1 MREEHPEVQRERM
14 DLTRSKSPAELARI
28 SGIRDIP
35 IPGLWT
41 EHTLAKSEMKKHQ
54 KRFVLVGLTFR
65 FRSIPFQFH
74 LLFFSA
80 EAEDAKKPSSGERPS
95 SNLPSTLT
103 RPCVV
108 RSKVEDPELLRRRQ
122 EMQQSKSIHELSK
135 ISNVNEIPL
144 PFKLPLPDIPL
155 PTVAGIFSRKK
166 KPKASLDAT
175 ATPASVRAADFEGYS
190 PSASPISPD
199 RTEHELLG

>member
-1 MREEHPEVQRERM
+1 MDGAHASQVGHEETKEEVEI
-14 DLTRSKSPAELARI
+14 DLVI
-28 SGIRDIP
+28 SSSYLP
-35 IPGLWT
+35 FL
-41 EHTLAKSEMKKHQ
+41 
-54 KRFVLVGLTFR
+54 
-65 FRSIPFQFH
+65 SILS
-74 LLFFSA
+74 LLPLFSSA
-80 EAEDAKKPSSGERPS
+80 EAEDAKKPSQGERPS

-166 KPKASLDAT
+166 NPKASLDAT
-175 ATPASVRAADFEGYS
+175 APPASVRAADFEGYS

>member
-1 MREEHPEVQRERM
+1 
-14 DLTRSKSPAELARI
+14 
-28 SGIRDIP
+28 
-35 IPGLWT
+35 
-41 EHTLAKSEMKKHQ
+41 
-54 KRFVLVGLTFR
+54 
-65 FRSIPFQFH
+65 
-74 LLFFSA
+74 
-80 EAEDAKKPSSGERPS
+80 
-95 SNLPSTLT
+95 
-103 RPCVV
+103 
-108 RSKVEDPELLRRRQ
+108 
-122 EMQQSKSIHELSK
+122 MQQSKSIHELSK

-166 KPKASLDAT
+166 PKASLDAT

>member
-1 MREEHPEVQRERM
+1 MP
-14 DLTRSKSPAELARI
+14 
-28 SGIRDIP
+28 
-35 IPGLWT
+35 
-41 EHTLAKSEMKKHQ
+41 
-54 KRFVLVGLTFR
+54 F
-65 FRSIPFQFH
+65 FRSCPTRRVGTKVLPVAP
-74 LLFFSA
+74 LLSSA
-80 EAEDAKKPSSGERPS
+80 EAEDAKKPPQGDRPS

-108 RSKVEDPELLRRRQ
+108 RSKMEDPEVLRKRQ

-135 ISNVNEIPL
+135 ISNLNEIPL

-155 PTVAGIFSRKK
+155 PSVAGIFSRKK
-166 KPKASLDAT
+166 QAKESLAAT

>member
-1 MREEHPEVQRERM
+1 MPYSC
-14 DLTRSKSPAELARI
+14 LTS
-28 SGIRDIP
+28 
-35 IPGLWT
+35 
-41 EHTLAKSEMKKHQ
+41 
-54 KRFVLVGLTFR
+54 FR
-65 FRSIPFQFH
+65 FDPLPPSLRR
-74 LLFFSA
+74 LLSCSA
-80 EAEDAKKPSSGERPS
+80 EAEDAKKPSSGERPAG
-95 SNLPSTLT
+95 NLPSTLT

-108 RSKVEDPELLRRRQ
+108 RSKVEDPEVLRRRQ

-155 PTVAGIFSRKK
+155 PTVAGLFSRKK
-166 KPKASLDAT
+166 QAKASVAGAT

>member
-1 MREEHPEVQRERM
+1 MRR
-14 DLTRSKSPAELARI
+14 
-28 SGIRDIP
+28 
-35 IPGLWT
+35 
-41 EHTLAKSEMKKHQ
+41 
-54 KRFVLVGLTFR
+54 
-65 FRSIPFQFH
+65 
-74 LLFFSA
+74 LLLSSA
-80 EAEDAKKPSSGERPS
+80 EAEDAKKPSSGERPPAG
-95 SNLPSTLT
+95 NLPSTLT

-108 RSKVEDPELLRRRQ
+108 RSKVEDPEVLRRRQ

-135 ISNVNEIPL
+135 ISNLNEIPL

-155 PTVAGIFSRKK
+155 PTVSGLFSRKK
-166 KPKASLDAT
+166 QAKASAGAT

>member
-1 MREEHPEVQRERM
+1 M
-14 DLTRSKSPAELARI
+14 
-28 SGIRDIP
+28 
-35 IPGLWT
+35 
-41 EHTLAKSEMKKHQ
+41 
-54 KRFVLVGLTFR
+54 
-65 FRSIPFQFH
+65 
-74 LLFFSA
+74 LLCSA
-80 EAEDAKKPSSGERPS
+80 EAEDAKKPSSGERPAAG
-95 SNLPSTLT
+95 NLPSTLT

-108 RSKVEDPELLRRRQ
+108 RSKVEDPEVLRRRQ

-155 PTVAGIFSRKK
+155 PTVAGLFSRKK
-166 KPKASLDAT
+166 QAKASAGAT